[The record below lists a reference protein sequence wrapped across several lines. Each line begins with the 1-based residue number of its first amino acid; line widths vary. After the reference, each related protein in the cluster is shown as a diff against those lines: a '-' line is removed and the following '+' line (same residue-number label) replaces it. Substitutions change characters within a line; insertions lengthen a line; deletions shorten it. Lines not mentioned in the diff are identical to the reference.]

1 MKEKKEHNNDP
12 WLQAWENYN
21 RQAKLSS
28 SLTEEELMRLFTDS
42 QNLPPVPV
50 PPLPESAHP
59 SRWLRFAAVIVLIV
73 VGALLLL
80 LNHGTSDAGTP
91 LQAQLSAPANA
102 DITLSAAAPSSTPPA
117 TPSPATLRRPVV
129 AKAAI
134 NNDSGRQPDASPLPE
149 PADSLCQPC
158 TTISFDNVQYTA
170 LYCNNETCD
179 TQNYLYQAF
188 VALNLA

>member
-80 LNHGTSDAGTP
+80 LN
-91 LQAQLSAPANA
+91 QL
-102 DITLSAAAPSSTPPA
+102 
-117 TPSPATLRRPVV
+117 
-129 AKAAI
+129 
-134 NNDSGRQPDASPLPE
+134 RQ
-149 PADSLCQPC
+149 
-158 TTISFDNVQYTA
+158 
-170 LYCNNETCD
+170 
-179 TQNYLYQAF
+179 
-188 VALNLA
+188 

>member
-12 WLQAWENYN
+12 WLQAWEDYN

-91 LQAQLSAPANA
+91 LISDPGQRVVMEATGNGFNVVPLSGCNA
-102 DITLSAAAPSSTPPA
+102 MDPSLASGDES
-117 TPSPATLRRPVV
+117 PSL
-129 AKAAI
+129 
-134 NNDSGRQPDASPLPE
+134 
-149 PADSLCQPC
+149 
-158 TTISFDNVQYTA
+158 
-170 LYCNNETCD
+170 
-179 TQNYLYQAF
+179 
-188 VALNLA
+188 